1 MLSVVRAIH
10 LHSLQM
16 TVKPSNVHCVKCG
29 PKARHVQQS
38 DWRWLWD
45 AKHNILKQDWKLLM
59 HSFQQLVH
67 ATNVSD
73 VSNAYVQEIGSS
85 LWGKY
90 PQWTQYMVSYWER
103 RQLWCMAWRDSTM
116 LGHNTNNYCESTIR
130 LYKDIVLGRCKAYNI
145 VTLVDFTCT
154 IMEDYYRRR
163 LRLFSQARVHKPGL
177 VLESLVRKAA
187 YVSSSDTVKVD
198 DLYSVPSEKNSSL
211 PTENHMFYMVNCNL
225 GTCTC
230 DAAKSGQF
238 CKHQAAVWKL
248 TGTSMP
254 PVSSEDRHQCC
265 PCTWGTCRRRGIL

>member
-1 MLSVVRAIH
+1 
-10 LHSLQM
+10 
-16 TVKPSNVHCVKCG
+16 
-29 PKARHVQQS
+29 
-38 DWRWLWD
+38 
-45 AKHNILKQDWKLLM
+45 
-59 HSFQQLVH
+59 
-67 ATNVSD
+67 
-73 VSNAYVQEIGSS
+73 
-85 LWGKY
+85 
-90 PQWTQYMVSYWER
+90 MVSYWER
-103 RQLWCMAWRDSTM
+103 WQLWCMAWRDSTM
-116 LGHNTNNYCESTIR
+116 LGHNTNNYCESTIW

-163 LRLFSQARVHKPGL
+163 LRLFSQARVHKPRL

-187 YVSSSDTVKVD
+187 YVSSSDIVKVD

-211 PTENHMFYMVNCNL
+211 PTENHMFYMVSCNV

-254 PVSSEDRHQCC
+254 SMPPVSSEDRHQMAVLA
-265 PCTWGTCRRRGIL
+265 RGEHAEDVAFYRDFLQPMETQSTTITASASTSTHVSIQASHEYTDNVAPDVGKSIIKEVVEKMLLFSESFQ

>member
-1 MLSVVRAIH
+1 
-10 LHSLQM
+10 
-16 TVKPSNVHCVKCG
+16 
-29 PKARHVQQS
+29 
-38 DWRWLWD
+38 
-45 AKHNILKQDWKLLM
+45 
-59 HSFQQLVH
+59 
-67 ATNVSD
+67 
-73 VSNAYVQEIGSS
+73 
-85 LWGKY
+85 
-90 PQWTQYMVSYWER
+90 
-103 RQLWCMAWRDSTM
+103 M
-116 LGHNTNNYCESTIR
+116 LGHNTNNYCESTIW

-163 LRLFSQARVHKPGL
+163 LRLFSQARVHKPRL

-187 YVSSSDTVKVD
+187 YVSSSDIVKVD

-211 PTENHMFYMVNCNL
+211 PTENHMFYMVSCNL